1 MQDLGGLTVRAQT
14 LWYATGIPKF
24 VQETRESAVLRARM
38 QALRERDQFGFNVN
52 IAPSRKRR
60 RRY

>member
-38 QALRERDQFGFNVN
+38 QALREREQFG
-52 IAPSRKRR
+52 
-60 RRY
+60 